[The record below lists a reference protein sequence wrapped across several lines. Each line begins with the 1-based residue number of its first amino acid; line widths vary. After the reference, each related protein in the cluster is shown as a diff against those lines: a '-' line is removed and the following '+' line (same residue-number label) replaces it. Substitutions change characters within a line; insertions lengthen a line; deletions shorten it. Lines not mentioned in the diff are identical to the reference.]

1 MSSVETNSALFK
13 PFLVLLTFFSVTN
26 LVTHVVA
33 MAVTKEIIFTY
44 LHLWTLART
53 LFWFLLAIRLL
64 WIVATITNRLS
75 RIISTIS
82 EALGS

>member
-13 PFLVLLTFFSVTN
+13 PFLVLLAFCSVTN

-44 LHLWTLART
+44 LHLWTLERA
-53 LFWFLLAIRLL
+53 LFWFLLAIRLFMH
-64 WIVATITNRLS
+64 S
-75 RIISTIS
+75 CYDH
-82 EALGS
+82 E